1 MRSFCM
7 RLVHWIILLGLG
19 IRTFGLNPSSCQK
32 TLAKLNPSRKI
43 YRELLSTNSEALNA
57 TKINTTF
64 PASNMYAPTPDKWLA
79 PDQEYREQIAVRKA
93 LYEKRAKDILKILPG
108 EEARVNEAAQEFL
121 EMTAS
126 HLTTQFPQSFV
137 REGDTVKAIQT
148 GVTVNLDPKSGG
160 HPLEK
165 LGLLIQDDVTINL
178 KNTDGKVIMAGGFL
192 ATPTNWALQDFIG
205 MDVHAIHAG
214 VPEYENRLKKTVEG
228 TVERGVR
235 GKCIGRNNWFLVTNP
250 ELALPSYRTSTYKEV
265 DITDSNVGKN
275 VFLRSELESIVNLP
289 KTGAT
294 IFTIRPRVWSLEFVK
309 ANAPEVAKTLATAIQ
324 LPESGYSEMEWTA
337 PLLKYLGV
345 TPTQT
350 SGN

>member
-1 MRSFCM
+1 MHFWS
-7 RLVHWIILLGLG
+7 WIIFGVLTV
-19 IRTFGLNPSSCQK
+19 RTFALNPSSCQT
-32 TLAKLNPSRKI
+32 TLQRLNPSRKI
-43 YRELLSTNSEALNA
+43 YRELLSTNSEALNT

-79 PDQEYREQIAVRKA
+79 PDQEYREQMGVRKA
-93 LYEKRAKDILKILPG
+93 LFEKRPKDILKVLPG
-108 EEARVNEAAQEFL
+108 EEQRVNEAAQEFL
-121 EMTAS
+121 EMTAN
-126 HLTTQFPQSFV
+126 HLTTQFPEKFV
-137 REGDTVKAIQT
+137 KEGTVIKARET
-148 GVTVNLDPKSGG
+148 GIEVNLDPKVGG

-178 KNTDGKVIMAGGFL
+178 KNSDGKVVMAGGFL

-228 TVERGVR
+228 AVERGVR

-250 ELALPSYRTSTYKEV
+250 ELALPSYRTSTYKEPT
-265 DITDSNVGKN
+265 ITDQNVGQN

-309 ANAPEVAKTLATAIQ
+309 ANAPEVAKNLSTAIQ

-337 PLLKYLGV
+337 PLMKYLGA
-345 TPTQT
+345 QT
-350 SGN
+350 DTSKQKK